1 MLGSTNVTGIDI
13 GPVSK
18 FLGIPFASAPRFN
31 LPVPLQSY
39 NGPIDA
45 TKYGPACIQQSM
57 PIIST
62 DFETAEESYGFLAGS
77 EVHNE
82 GIGNFGLYDQRVALK
97 WIQTYIHAFGG
108 DSTRVTILGQSAG
121 AISASLQML
130 AFGGD
135 TQGLF
140 HGAFMQSGAPVPVD
154 SMLNGQGVY
163 DLISSKTGC
172 DKTLDSLKCLRE
184 IPLEQLK
191 SAVDASPNFVGPEGL
206 HLAWPPRADGIFL
219 QEAPMKQILAGK
231 VSSIPIVSGMSG
243 GPVHK
248 EFTLISGLG
257 NCDDEGTGFSISP
270 LLAIHVLTEDSYRG
284 WIRDVWLP
292 NATEDELSKL
302 WDYYP
307 ADPTQGSP
315 FDTGLNNTIYT
326 NYKRVSAFQG
336 DIVFQA
342 PRRFMLKHIA
352 SKQKVWSY
360 LSKRLKLSGPLG
372 SDHGSD
378 LRVNLTDPYVISF
391 VNTLNPNVDG
401 TTAWPEYTNDTPNM
415 LTFYDDPLPSPNV
428 TQDTYR
434 LLPMEYLSNLSLAY
448 PI

>member
-1 MLGSTNVTGIDI
+1 MSYVDAQATRTVEKSI
-13 GPVSK
+13 
-18 FLGIPFASAPRFN
+18 SA
-31 LPVPLQSY
+31 
-39 NGPIDA
+39 G
-45 TKYGPACIQQSM
+45 T
-57 PIIST
+57 PIIFVTMNYRLS
-62 DFETAEESYGFLAGS
+62 AYGFLAGS

-231 VSSIPIVSGMSG
+231 VSSIPIVS
-243 GPVHK
+243 
-248 EFTLISGLG
+248 G